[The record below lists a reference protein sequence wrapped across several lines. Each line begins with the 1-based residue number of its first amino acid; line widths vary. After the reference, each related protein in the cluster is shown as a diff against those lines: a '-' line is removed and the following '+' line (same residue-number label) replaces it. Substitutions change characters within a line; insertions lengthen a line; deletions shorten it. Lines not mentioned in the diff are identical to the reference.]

1 MAPSSPASGDPS
13 SAPQAGSLGA
23 AAASAALDPSRP
35 DTEVL
40 EQAVVGSRRLSNLLV
55 ASAVTIGGIG
65 FLLTSASSRLG
76 RNLLPIGQAADLTW
90 VPQGLVMGLYGV
102 AAVLLASY
110 LWSVI
115 AIDVGAGR
123 NRFDRRAGQA
133 QISRRGFRQT
143 IEVAIPLR
151 EIQAVKVEVRDGL
164 SPQRRLALRVQGRRD
179 LPLTR
184 VGEPMPLA
192 ELERGGAELARFL
205 GVPLEGV

>member
-1 MAPSSPASGDPS
+1 MASSGLTSGDSPQPGDGTPDPS
-13 SAPQAGSLGA
+13 SGVGPSGA
-23 AAASAALDPSRP
+23 EA
-35 DTEVL
+35 EVL
-40 EQAVVGSRRLSNLLV
+40 DLAVVGSRRLSNLLV
-55 ASAVTIGGIG
+55 ASAVSIGGIG

-76 RNLLPIGQAADLTW
+76 RNLMPLGHAAELTW

-102 AAVLLASY
+102 AAVLLATY

-115 AIDVGAGR
+115 LIDVGAGS
-123 NRFDRRAGQA
+123 NRFDRALGQA
-133 QISRRGFRQT
+133 VISRRGFRQL
-143 IEVAIPLR
+143 IEVAIPLA

-164 SPQRRLALRVQGRRD
+164 SPQRRLALRVRSRRD

-192 ELERGGAELARFL
+192 ELERSGAELARFL